1 MSSTMVS
8 RLPRVVGV
16 MPKYWSLQ
24 SSLIHFCL
32 PSSSFSSSSF
42 LYCSS
47 TFRLLWRGGSCI
59 RKKGRQQQQQY
70 PFLKHPCFMTIDNNQ
85 FQAAGN
91 VSVYSSKDVR
101 LEKKMKQQQEG
112 NRVEEFLSTSTTTTK
127 AEAVDDDT
135 IAAIVTAMGGGSHQ
149 GAVAIV
155 RLSGPSAVKIAARHF
170 FPSKQVR
177 NHHNPQDLNVLLPWR
192 PKSHRVEHGLLRDA
206 SGTLIDEVCNN
217 PYSMWFF
224 VLISKLCRFGLLA
237 VRDRLLH
244 DLRVCCPIINMLSAQ
259 HCPPATAMPK

>member
-1 MSSTMVS
+1 MKKKSFPGSNHSSGS
-8 RLPRVVGV
+8 EII
-16 MPKYWSLQ
+16 
-24 SSLIHFCL
+24 SSESVLHL
-32 PSSSFSSSSF
+32 AA
-42 LYCSS
+42 
-47 TFRLLWRGGSCI
+47 
-59 RKKGRQQQQQY
+59 
-70 PFLKHPCFMTIDNNQ
+70 
-85 FQAAGN
+85 AAGN

-101 LEKKMKQQQEG
+101 LEKKMKQQQDG

-155 RLSGPSAVKIAARHF
+155 RLSGPSAVKIAAHHF

-177 NHHNPQDLNVLLPWR
+177 IHHNPQDLNVLLPWR

-217 PYSMWFF
+217 PYLMWFF
-224 VLISKLCRFGLLA
+224 VLSPKLCGFGLLA
-237 VRDRLLH
+237 VRDRLLC
-244 DLRVCCPIINMLSAQ
+244 DLWVCCPIMNMLGAQ

>member
-1 MSSTMVS
+1 
-8 RLPRVVGV
+8 
-16 MPKYWSLQ
+16 
-24 SSLIHFCL
+24 
-32 PSSSFSSSSF
+32 
-42 LYCSS
+42 
-47 TFRLLWRGGSCI
+47 
-59 RKKGRQQQQQY
+59 
-70 PFLKHPCFMTIDNNQ
+70 MTIDNNQ
-85 FQAAGN
+85 FQGSPFFFWMHFFLLQNMKKKSFPSSNHSSGSEIISSELVLHLAAAAGN

-112 NRVEEFLSTSTTTTK
+112 NRVEEFLSTSTTTTTK

-192 PKSHRVEHGLLRDA
+192 PKSHRVEHGLLRDT

-217 PYSMWFF
+217 PYSMWSF
-224 VLISKLCRFGLLA
+224 VLICRFGFWQSEIDCF
-237 VRDRLLH
+237 VICRF
-244 DLRVCCPIINMLSAQ
+244 VVQ
-259 HCPPATAMPK
+259 

>member
-1 MSSTMVS
+1 MKKKS
-8 RLPRVVGV
+8 
-16 MPKYWSLQ
+16 
-24 SSLIHFCL
+24 F
-32 PSSSFSSSSF
+32 PSSNHSSGSEIISSE
-42 LYCSS
+42 LV
-47 TFRLLWRGGSCI
+47 LHLAA
-59 RKKGRQQQQQY
+59 
-70 PFLKHPCFMTIDNNQ
+70 
-85 FQAAGN
+85 AAGN

-112 NRVEEFLSTSTTTTK
+112 NRVEEFLSTSTTTTTK

-217 PYSMWFF
+217 PYSMWSF
-224 VLISKLCRFGLLA
+224 VLISKLCRFGFWQSEIDCFVICGFVL
-237 VRDRLLH
+237 
-244 DLRVCCPIINMLSAQ
+244 Q
-259 HCPPATAMPK
+259 

>member
-1 MSSTMVS
+1 
-8 RLPRVVGV
+8 
-16 MPKYWSLQ
+16 
-24 SSLIHFCL
+24 
-32 PSSSFSSSSF
+32 
-42 LYCSS
+42 
-47 TFRLLWRGGSCI
+47 
-59 RKKGRQQQQQY
+59 
-70 PFLKHPCFMTIDNNQ
+70 MTIDNNQ
-85 FQAAGN
+85 FQGSPFFFWMHFFLLQNMKKKSFPSSNHSSGSEIISSELVLHLAAAAGN

-112 NRVEEFLSTSTTTTK
+112 NRVEEFLSTSTTTTTK

-192 PKSHRVEHGLLRDA
+192 PKSHRVEHGLLRDT

-237 VRDRLLH
+237 VRDRLLR
-244 DLRVCCPIINMLSAQ
+244 DLQVCCPIMNMLGAQ

>member
-1 MSSTMVS
+1 
-8 RLPRVVGV
+8 
-16 MPKYWSLQ
+16 
-24 SSLIHFCL
+24 
-32 PSSSFSSSSF
+32 
-42 LYCSS
+42 
-47 TFRLLWRGGSCI
+47 
-59 RKKGRQQQQQY
+59 
-70 PFLKHPCFMTIDNNQ
+70 MTIDNNQ
-85 FQAAGN
+85 FQGSPFFFWMHFFLLQNMKKKSFPSSNHSSGSEIISSELVLHLAAAAGN

-217 PYSMWFF
+217 PYSMWSF
-224 VLISKLCRFGLLA
+224 VLISKLCRFGFWQSEIDCFVICGFVL
-237 VRDRLLH
+237 
-244 DLRVCCPIINMLSAQ
+244 Q
-259 HCPPATAMPK
+259 